1 LQKERGLV
9 SRRYWEQA
17 EDGRSGAR
25 KPECCPEHRSGG
37 RGILRLQESA
47 AVLAFRQKMETE
59 EARGSDRR
67 RGRVVEFCHAW
78 IQSKLGLRPFQ
89 VRGLAKVRME
99 MLWTCLSYNLQPW
112 MRLRKPRPTPAAG
125 SIQKSAGSGKDGVD
139 TSRTSQKDKISLAP
153 QKPPCTRRF
162 FTASN
167 RRVGHP
173 LVFCGAGRM

>member
-1 LQKERGLV
+1 
-9 SRRYWEQA
+9 
-17 EDGRSGAR
+17 
-25 KPECCPEHRSGG
+25 
-37 RGILRLQESA
+37 
-47 AVLAFRQKMETE
+47 VLAFRQKMETE

-89 VRGLAKVRME
+89 VRGLTKVRME

-139 TSRTSQKDKISLAP
+139 TNRTSQKDKISLAP
-153 QKPPCTRRF
+153 QKPPCARRF

-167 RRVGHP
+167 QRDAARQ
-173 LVFCGAGRM
+173 LAAGRHPEIQRRSFGWCGRVRHPPPDNSTAFAWMV